1 MSSRDDEMPQQTR
14 EIPLPDGSVLELS
27 FNDLFCAKVRKYFEI
42 DETVEL
48 TDELLKEFFAAS
60 LAGI

>member
-1 MSSRDDEMPQQTR
+1 MPQQTR